1 MLALLANPVTAT
13 VDARQ
18 RAILDYVIPLTLKPA
33 SATREMV
40 EALRAQ
46 GLSDPAILNVN
57 LVASMFNWLNRV
69 VDGLGVPLED
79 HMADAAIELGLS
91 SD

>member
-1 MLALLANPVTAT
+1 MLALLADPDKANVSE
-13 VDARQ
+13 RQ
-18 RAILDYVIPLTLKPA
+18 RAILDYIIPLTLKPV

-40 EALRAQ
+40 DALRAH
-46 GLSDPAILNVN
+46 GLDDAGILNVN

-79 HMADAAIELGLS
+79 HMADAVVELGLA